1 MYLLDT
7 NTLIYFFKGLGNV
20 SQHLFLQEPKKIF
33 IPSIVVY
40 ELEVGI
46 AKSNDP
52 AKRIKQLDQLLAQTN
67 TLEFGLKEAKESAS
81 IRAELE
87 KAGTPIGP
95 MDTLIAG
102 IARAHNLTLITR
114 NTKEFNRIKGLNLEN
129 WY

>member
-20 SQHLFLQEPKKIF
+20 SQHLFVQEPKKIF

-46 AKSNDP
+46 AKSDDP

-67 TLEFGLKEAKESAS
+67 TLEFGLKEAKESAA
-81 IRAELE
+81 IRVELE
-87 KAGTPIGP
+87 KEGTPIGP

-102 IARAHNLTLITR
+102 MARAHNLILITR
-114 NTKEFNRIKGLNLEN
+114 NTKEFKRIMGLNLEN

>member
-20 SQHLFLQEPKKIF
+20 SQHLFVQEPKKIF

-67 TLEFGLKEAKESAS
+67 TLEFGLKEAKESAA

-87 KAGTPIGP
+87 KEGTPIGP

-102 IARAHNLTLITR
+102 MARAHNLILITR
-114 NTKEFNRIKGLNLEN
+114 NTKEFKRIMGLNLEN

>member
-52 AKRIKQLDQLLAQTN
+52 AKRIKQLDHLLEQTN
-67 TLEFGLKEAKESAS
+67 TLEFALKEAKASAS

-114 NTKEFNRIKGLNLEN
+114 NTKEFNRISGLNLEN